1 MKEDTLVRLTKELKD
16 ANFSVNE
23 IYPNILSIE
32 NFLSKN
38 EIDEVLDI
46 INSIPEED
54 WHIEYLQNLVSFCM
68 EKFGRDDVDNL
79 IAEGKFEVTENWKDK
94 NVNIGSYEIQKK
106 IYERLAPLIIKAN
119 GDLFLDG
126 LSSLQRMYEGVEL
139 KSHTDQHTDPSIQ
152 YAAIL
157 YLNNDYSDGELFFEK
172 IGIKIKPNPGTVLIF
187 PGNDEY
193 KHGVYPVGS
202 GPVRYVLTAFIKIK
216 DFYVNNKYGH
226 IYIKETES
234 S

>member
-1 MKEDTLVRLTKELKD
+1 METFLKKELQEYGFVVQEPIEQILIIE
-16 ANFSVNE
+16 NFITPEE
-23 IYPNILSIE
+23 IQQLFDTINILS
-32 NFLSKN
+32 
-38 EIDEVLDI
+38 
-46 INSIPEED
+46 ED
-54 WHIEYLQNLVSFCM
+54 DWNIEYTANLKKFCM